1 MVSNRALEKIRAGQ
15 PAFGLAMAMSDSVV
29 AELFARS
36 GVDWIWI
43 DDQHGTFDRDS
54 VLRAIQVIAPHG
66 VTPIVRVASNEF
78 FRIGRA
84 LDAGA
89 LGVIVPMVNSAEEAR
104 QAVFAARYPPR
115 GGRSSGGVRL
125 AFMGPDYAQQ
135 ANDNIL
141 VAVMIETRQAVERTA
156 EIAGVEGV
164 DCIMLGP
171 GDLAVS
177 LGVERGSDE
186 HEAAIMQVLEQ
197 ATAAGKP
204 AGMPCGNVEDALR
217 WAEMGFK
224 LIHCGSEAG
233 MIRAGIA
240 HVQEALRLNPT

>member
-29 AELFARS
+29 AELLARS

-43 DDQHGTFDRDS
+43 DEQHGTSNRDS
-54 VLRAIQVIAPHG
+54 ILRAIQVIAPHG

-89 LGVIVPMVNSAEEAR
+89 LGVIVPMVNSAKEAE
-104 QAVFAARYPPR
+104 QAVFAAKYPPR

-125 AFMGPDYAQQ
+125 AFMGTDYAQA

-141 VAVMIETRQAVERTA
+141 VAVMIETREAVERTS
-156 EIAGVEGV
+156 EIAGVDGV
-164 DCIMLGP
+164 DCIMVGP

-177 LGVERGSDE
+177 LGVERGSDK
-186 HEAAIMQVLEQ
+186 HEAAIAWVLEQ
-197 ATAAGKP
+197 AAAGKP

-217 WAEMGFK
+217 WAEKGFK
-224 LIHCGSEAG
+224 LITCGSEAG
-233 MIRAGIA
+233 MIRTGIA
-240 HVQEALRLNPT
+240 HVQQALGLNHS